1 MAIPVLAPGI
11 TRSRQIVA
19 EKSSRAVLR
28 LVPDLNTGERADR
41 KTFVIFL
48 SVIGAIGLLMLLAI
62 NTMLAQDAFKLHRLQ
77 AQAITLSDQR
87 EAVMQQI
94 DLASSPEALAAR
106 AIAEGMVPSQS
117 PRFLSLSSLSA
128 SSSSLDS
135 AAHKG

>member
-1 MAIPVLAPGI
+1 MAIPVLAPAI

-28 LVPDLNTGERADR
+28 LVPDLNTGEKVDR

-48 SVIGAIGLLMLLAI
+48 SAIGAIGLLMLLAI
-62 NTMLAQDAFKLHRLQ
+62 NTMLAQDAFELRRLQ

-87 EAVMQQI
+87 EAVMRQI
-94 DLASSPEALAAR
+94 DLASSPEVLAAR

-117 PRFLSLSSLSA
+117 PRFLTLNSSISNSVA
-128 SSSSLDS
+128 P
-135 AAHKG
+135 KG

>member
-1 MAIPVLAPGI
+1 MAIPVLAPAI

-28 LVPDLNTGERADR
+28 LVPDLNTGEKADR

-48 SVIGAIGLLMLLAI
+48 SAIGAIGLLMLLAI
-62 NTMLAQDAFKLHRLQ
+62 NTMLAQDAFELRRLQ

-87 EAVMQQI
+87 EAVMRQI
-94 DLASSPEALAAR
+94 DLASSPEVLAAR

-117 PRFLSLSSLSA
+117 PRFLTLNSSISNSVA
-128 SSSSLDS
+128 P
-135 AAHKG
+135 KG